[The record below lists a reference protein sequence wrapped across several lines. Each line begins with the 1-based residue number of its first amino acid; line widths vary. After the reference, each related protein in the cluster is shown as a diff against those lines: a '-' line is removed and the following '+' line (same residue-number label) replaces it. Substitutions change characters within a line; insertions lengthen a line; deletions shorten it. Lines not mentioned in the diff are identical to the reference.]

1 MIVCATLWKQQTGDK
16 LLIAAASRINHCVR
30 DYDTVSRLS
39 GDEFG
44 VPLADIKQFS
54 DALRVS
60 EQIYNTLRQNYT
72 IDGKVLHC
80 SASIGIALYP
90 DDASDALSL
99 IQKADQAMYEV
110 KSSGRNGYQ
119 FYTKEMQ
126 KKSEYRHN
134 LLNDLLAI
142 HPLVI

>member
-1 MIVCATLWKQQTGDK
+1 MQQ
-16 LLIAAASRINHCVR
+16 S
-30 DYDTVSRLS
+30 YDI
-39 GDEFG
+39 DE
-44 VPLADIKQFS
+44 
-54 DALRVS
+54 
-60 EQIYNTLRQNYT
+60 
-72 IDGKVLHC
+72 KVLHC
-80 SASIGIALYP
+80 SASIGIAFFP
-90 DDASDALSL
+90 DDGNDGQSL
-99 IQKADQAMYEV
+99 LQKADQAMYEV